1 MGRAWI
7 DGEWFEWVEDEELA
21 KEVEELE
28 KESKGEDILVF
39 EEVIKMFEKSDLA
52 RLEKEHFTEP
62 QPLTCKWCGSTDIMK
77 YGIRKGVQ
85 NYICKACGRVF
96 IVKDAPYHMQTSIEQ
111 IGAAL
116 NMFYD
121 GMSLS
126 AIANHLKETYNNPV
140 NASTVYR
147 WLIRYTF
154 IAITTLEPLQPKVS
168 DTWIVDETVIKVGGH
183 NLWFWDIID
192 EGTRFLL
199 ASHLSKSRTTLDAAT
214 IMRRAWKRADK
225 APRFIISD
233 QLAAYKDGIELVF
246 GADARHIQAKGIT
259 HEINTNII
267 ERFHGTLKN
276 RTKVLRGF
284 KTMDTAELI
293 LDGFLIHY
301 NFFRPHMTLN
311 DKTPAQVA
319 GIKSP
324 MANWTDVVRHNK
336 TSLPATLRQKTPFG
350 F

>member
-1 MGRAWI
+1 MGKQWI

-21 KEVEELE
+21 REVERLE
-28 KESKGEDILVF
+28 KESKSEDTLNV
-39 EEVIKMFEKSDLA
+39 EEIAKLFEKGDVA

-62 QPLTCKWCGSTDIMK
+62 QPIICKWCGSTDIMR

-96 IVKDAPYHMQTSIEQ
+96 IAKDAPYHMQTSIEQ

-154 IAITTLEPLQPKVS
+154 IAITTLEALQPKVS

-183 NLWFWDIID
+183 KLWFWDIID

-214 IMRRAWKRADK
+214 VMRRAWQRAGK

-233 QLAAYKDGIELVF
+233 QLQAYIDGIELVF
-246 GADARHIQAKGIT
+246 GAEAIHIQSRGFT
-259 HEINTNII
+259 EDINTNII
-267 ERFHGTLKN
+267 ERFHGTVKA

-284 KTMDTAELI
+284 KTYDTAEHL

-311 DKTPAQVA
+311 NFTPAKVA
-319 GIKSP
+319 GIRASV
-324 MANWTDVVRHNK
+324 ANWTDIVRQNK
-336 TSLPATLRQKTPFG
+336 TSLPVMLRQKTKFG

>member
-1 MGRAWI
+1 MLKR
-7 DGEWFEWVEDEELA
+7 DRKLEREVKKLTCNYH
-21 KEVEELE
+21 KEPQTCKATEPLVCHGIAHLE
-28 KESKGEDILVF
+28 RQIL
-39 EEVIKMFEKSDLA
+39 
-52 RLEKEHFTEP
+52 TEP
-62 QPLTCKWCGSTDIMK
+62 QLIVCKWCGSTDIMK

-96 IVKDAPYHMQTSIEQ
+96 IAKDAPYHMQTSTDQ

-126 AIANHLKETYNNPV
+126 AIATNLKETYHNPV

-154 IAITTLEPLQPKVS
+154 IALTTLEPLQPKVS

-192 EGTRFLL
+192 EETRFLL

-214 IMRRAWKRADK
+214 VMRRAWKRADK

-233 QLAAYKDGIELVF
+233 QLAAYIDGIELVF
-246 GADARHIQAKGIT
+246 GAEARHIQSRGLT
-259 HEINTNII
+259 EDINTNII
-267 ERFHGTLKN
+267 ERFHGTIKS

-284 KTMDTAELI
+284 KTTDTAEHI

-311 DKTPAQVA
+311 NKTPAEVA
-319 GIKSP
+319 GIKAPLLS
-324 MANWTDVVRHNK
+324 WTEVVRHN
-336 TSLPATLRQKTPFG
+336 TTAFQQANLRQKTPFG

>member
-1 MGRAWI
+1 MVKR
-7 DGEWFEWVEDEELA
+7 DREFERRL
-21 KEVEELE
+21 KEMFEHEHRESKCTGIKPCTILTKCTGTADLE
-28 KESKGEDILVF
+28 KSIY
-39 EEVIKMFEKSDLA
+39 
-52 RLEKEHFTEP
+52 TEP
-62 QPLTCKWCGSTDIMK
+62 LLIACKWCGSTDIMK
-77 YGIRKGVQ
+77 YGVRNGVQ

-96 IVKDAPYHMQTSIEQ
+96 IDKDAPYHMQTSTDQ
-111 IGAAL
+111 IGASL

-121 GMSLS
+121 GMSVS
-126 AIANHLKETYNNPV
+126 AIANHMKETYNNPV

-154 IAITTLEPLQPKVS
+154 IALTILEPLQPKVS
-168 DTWIVDETVIKVGGH
+168 GTWIVDETVIKVGGH

-192 EGTRFLL
+192 EGTRFLI

-214 IMRRAWKRADK
+214 IMRRAWKRAGK

-233 QLAAYKDGIELVF
+233 QLAAYIDGIELVF
-246 GADARHIQAKGIT
+246 GAEARHIQSRGLTEDIS
-259 HEINTNII
+259 TNII
-267 ERFHGTLKN
+267 ERFQGTIKS

-284 KTMDTAELI
+284 KSMDTAEHI

-311 DKTPAQVA
+311 NKTPAEVA
-319 GIKSP
+319 GIKAP
-324 MANWTDVVRHNK
+324 LTNWTDVVKQNK
-336 TSLPATLRQKTPFG
+336 TSFQQANLRQKTLFG